1 MRARRAVAVVA
12 AGVASLGLAACGNVA
27 ERVAEEATE
36 RAIEADTGGDVDV
49 NLDEDGSFS
58 MKSEDGSMV
67 MSADGELADGFP
79 SEVPLV
85 DGTVQASWSTTS
97 PEGES
102 WWVTLEVGDAE
113 AAYADAR
120 SGLEGAGFTIT
131 NTYEGTSDGMFGG
144 NLAAEGAWL
153 VNVMVA
159 EGEPSTVSYV
169 LTTPAG

>member
-1 MRARRAVAVVA
+1 
-12 AGVASLGLAACGNVA
+12 
-27 ERVAEEATE
+27 
-36 RAIEADTGGDVDV
+36 
-49 NLDEDGSFS
+49 
-58 MKSEDGSMV
+58 MV